1 MTAGAASML
10 TVYPPL
16 ETGVF
21 RPRRRRPSFPFD
33 QGDLV
38 LTHLG
43 RGAVWRAFDALGLG
57 AGARVAMP
65 AYHCGS
71 EVEAARLAG
80 LDIAFYR
87 VSPDLV
93 VDEADLARVAAS
105 CDVTYL
111 TSCFGFPTPPS
122 PTGTLVIED
131 IAHGLFSADGDR
143 PLGAGA
149 DAAVFCP
156 RKSLGTPDGG
166 ALLTTRR
173 AHDGDPVSRRERP
186 PWRRVARSLA
196 SLVAGRAAVSGIAPL
211 RSTALATMRRASKG
225 DAAARRGELTETV
238 IGEWDLERGDME
250 TAARLPSRV
259 TAWAAPRAD
268 GASIRDRRRANYDAL
283 IADLAPL
290 CPPSF
295 RRLPPGVCPLYV
307 PVLAA
312 DRAAAIAALLEYGVR
327 ALEVW
332 PVPHPLLDRPQFPE
346 LDAARAHLL
355 ALPVHHLLTDEHVA
369 QLRRAA
375 VEVLRP

>member
-1 MTAGAASML
+1 ML

-16 ETGVF
+16 ETGALW
-21 RPRRRRPSFPFD
+21 RRRGGPSFPFD
-33 QGDLV
+33 QPGLV

-43 RGAVWRAFDALGLG
+43 RGAVWRAFHALGLG

-80 LDIAFYR
+80 LDVAFYR
-87 VSPDLV
+87 VSADLV
-93 VDEADLARVAAS
+93 VDDDDLARVAAM

-111 TSCFGFPTPPS
+111 ISCFGFPTAPAPP
-122 PTGTLVIED
+122 GVVVIED
-131 IAHGLFSADGDR
+131 VAHGLFSADGER

-149 DAAVFCP
+149 AAAVFCP

-166 ALLTTRR
+166 ALLT
-173 AHDGDPVSRRERP
+173 AQSAADISSGRERP

-196 SLVAGRAAVSGIAPL
+196 SLATGRGAISDVGPVRRAAM
-211 RSTALATMRRASKG
+211 ATMHRASKG

-238 IGEWDLERGDME
+238 IGEWDLEVADME
-250 TAARLPSRV
+250 TAARAPSRV
-259 TAWAAPRAD
+259 TAWVAPRVDSTAV
-268 GASIRDRRRANYDAL
+268 RDRRRANYDAL
-283 IADLAPL
+283 ITDLAPL
-290 CPPSF
+290 CPPPF

-307 PVLAA
+307 PVLSA
-312 DRAAAIAALLEYGVR
+312 DRAGTIAALLERGVR

-332 PVPHPLLDRPQFPE
+332 PVPHPLLDRSQFPE
-346 LDAARAHLL
+346 LEGARAQLL
-355 ALPVHHLLTDEHVA
+355 ALPVHHMLTEEHVT